1 MHRFVARIALC
12 TTALLLALDCQAAAQ
27 APTRSAPHSTAPVI
41 VTGHSAQAVRVRV
54 PPKLDGRLDDPAWLK
69 APVIADFAQ
78 HEPHEGE
85 APTERTEVRMLYDD
99 KAVYFGVWCYD
110 ATPSGIVVGEERRD
124 ANPKDT
130 DSFLI
135 VLDTYHDRQNG
146 FVFGT
151 TPAGIEYDAQVAQGG
166 GTTDPNASARSRQV
180 AGSGAAFNLNWDG
193 NWKVWTTTDSTG
205 WKAEFRIPFSTL
217 RFGSGNHQT
226 WGLNFSRNIRRR
238 NEEVF
243 WSPVPRPFSVYRLT
257 STGTLQGVEVPTQR
271 NASVTPYVLAS
282 GTRDYTLGTPVAYPV
297 HAGGDAKLGLGS
309 SLRLDLTY
317 NTDFAQVEVD
327 QEQIKLTQY
336 NLFFPEKRP
345 FFLENSG
352 LFAVGSPQ
360 AVGMFFSRRIGLG
373 PDGEPIPIVGGGRL
387 TGQVAGLNV
396 GLLNMQ
402 TAAVDGVQGSQNY
415 AVARVMRTLPNRSR
429 IGVFFADRDALGTSG
444 NYNRTYA
451 ADGRWGIG
459 DAITIEGYA
468 GKTQTPGLT
477 GRDYAYNA
485 QFEYFTRDWKVQ
497 TVYTEVGGAFNPE
510 VGFLSRAGYRYV
522 QAQTYH
528 YFRTSE
534 LPFVREFQPHVTYR
548 NYFDFAGARLTGM
561 LHMDPTITFSNGSS
575 TSTPLNFTWERPVTP
590 FEISP
595 GIIIP
600 PALYQNWITASHF
613 NTNPAAP
620 ISVLADLNWGGF
632 YSGTRHGAALSVTGR
647 RAGALNTVL
656 RYSYDDISLKEG
668 SFIERLIGLQ
678 VGYSITP
685 QIFLQS
691 LIQYSTQDRN
701 WSSNLRF
708 GWLTT
713 AGTGLYIVYNDNE
726 NVGLNRVT
734 GPLNR
739 SFTIKYTRQF
749 NLLR

>member
-1 MHRFVARIALC
+1 MDRFLARLALC
-12 TTALLLALDCQAAAQ
+12 IPALVCAQ
-27 APTRSAPHSTAPVI
+27 AGHLSAQSRSISLPRSSTTVAVPT
-41 VTGHSAQAVRVRV
+41 HSAMAVRVHL
-54 PPKLDGRLDDPAWLK
+54 PPKMDGRLDDPAWSK

-78 HEPHEGE
+78 HEPHEGD
-85 APTERTEVRMLYDD
+85 APSERTEVRLLYDD
-99 KAVYFGVWCYD
+99 QALYFGVWCYD
-110 ATPSGIVVGEERRD
+110 ATPSAIVVGEERRD

-135 VLDTYHDRQNG
+135 VLDTYHDHQNG
-146 FVFGT
+146 IVFGT

-166 GTTDPNASARSRQV
+166 GTTDPNATARSRQV
-180 AGSGAAFNLNWDG
+180 AGSGASFNLNWDG
-193 NWKVWTTTDSTG
+193 NWKVLTTTDSTG

-217 RFGSGNHQT
+217 RFGAGNHQT

-257 STGTLQGVEVPTQR
+257 STGTLQGVEVPAQR
-271 NASVTPYVLAS
+271 NVSVTPYMLAS
-282 GTRDYTLGTPVAYPV
+282 GTRDYSLGTPVDYPL
-297 HAGGDAKLGLGS
+297 HAGGDAKVGLGS
-309 SLRLDLTY
+309 SMRLDLTY

-360 AVGMFFSRRIGLG
+360 AVEMFFSRRIGLG
-373 PDGEPIPIVGGGRL
+373 PGGQPIPIVAGGRL

-396 GLLNMQ
+396 ALLNMQ
-402 TAAVDGVQGSQNY
+402 TGSVADVQGSQDY

-429 IGVFFADRDALGTSG
+429 IGVFFADRDALGNSSS
-444 NYNRTYA
+444 YNRTYA

-459 DAITIEGYA
+459 DAITIEGYV
-468 GKTQTPGLT
+468 GKTQTPGRT
-477 GRDYAYNA
+477 GRDLAYNA
-485 QFEYFTRDWKVQ
+485 QFEYFTRQWKVQ
-497 TVYTEVGGAFNPE
+497 TVFTQVGEDFNPE
-510 VGFLSRAGYRYV
+510 VGFLSRSGYRYV
-522 QAQTYH
+522 QAQTYR
-528 YFRTSE
+528 YFRTKS
-534 LPFVREFQPHVTYR
+534 LPWVREFQPHITYR
-548 NYFDFAGARLTGM
+548 NFFDFTGARLTGM
-561 LHMDPTITFSNGSS
+561 LHMDGTAQFANGSS
-575 TSTPLNFTWERPVTP
+575 ISTPLNFTWERPVTP

-600 PALYQNWITASHF
+600 PALYENWITASHF
-613 NTNPAAP
+613 TTNPAAP
-620 ISVLADLNWGGF
+620 LSLSADVNWGGF
-632 YSGTRHGAALSVTGR
+632 YSGTRHGVALSVTGR

-656 RYSYDDISLKEG
+656 RYSYDDIALKQG

-678 VGYSITP
+678 LGYSITP
-685 QIFLQS
+685 QVFLQS
-691 LIQYSTQDRN
+691 LVQYSTQTRD

-713 AGTGLYIVYNDNE
+713 GGTGLYIVYNDNE
-726 NVGLNRVT
+726 NVGLDST

-739 SFTIKYTRQF
+739 ALTIKYTRQF
-749 NLLR
+749 NLLH